1 MNAKELR
8 ELSVEELIKKV
19 GTLEEEMFNLRFQAK
34 LGQLANPLQLRIV
47 RRDIAK
53 TKTIIREKELTK

>member
-1 MNAKELR
+1 MKAKELR
-8 ELSVEELIKKV
+8 ELSVEELIKKI
-19 GTLEEEMFNLRFQAK
+19 GELEEEMFNLRFQAK

-53 TKTIIREKELTK
+53 TKTIIKEKETAK